1 MITKNLLI
9 ALMVV
14 TSIIT
19 GGCSNKKWVSLEES
33 QPEVFKYL
41 SLKDTSNYDSLGDRV
56 MIPDEETAIS
66 VAEVYLFKTF
76 GKEKIEEEQP
86 YQIGKVDGYWIIKG
100 TMPSKYILGGFFE
113 MVINSKNGEV
123 VRLFHGK

>member
-19 GGCSNKKWVSLEES
+19 GGCSKKKWVSLEES
-33 QPEVFKYL
+33 QPQVFKYL
-41 SLKDTSNYDSLGDRV
+41 SLKDTSNYYSLGDRV

-100 TMPSKYILGGFFE
+100 TMPSKYILGGSFE

-123 VRLFHGK
+123 VGVSHGK